1 MKQFCLAAMAAFC
14 FIGPSMAQTTVTEA
28 MEQVRATC
36 QTAKDEGSFSS
47 LTAAGQVEGSMRIK
61 LIGKAGADAEVELTE
76 EEWTSLRQVMPEDQL
91 ADNQNYRECV
101 TTLTPIVVSKLP

>member
-1 MKQFCLAAMAAFC
+1 MKVVIAGLVPAVLIAGGVAAQDMSA
-14 FIGPSMAQTTVTEA
+14 A

-36 QTAKDEGSFSS
+36 QTAKDQGSFSS
-47 LTAAGQVEGSMRIK
+47 LTASGEVEGSIRIK

-91 ADNQNYRECV
+91 ADNQNYRDCV
-101 TTLTPIVVSKLP
+101 TTLMPLVLSKLP